1 MAFEARTI
9 EEIETAMLAD
19 KAART
24 ELNPLTSAS
33 KAAIWRNIIFLYA
46 TATHSEELIMERFQA
61 DIEDRA
67 DEIISGT
74 LKWYAFESKV
84 FQFGDSLS
92 FIDGNVTYAVIDDTK
107 FIIDLAASD
116 VISGVVVIKVAKLD
130 SFGVAEPLTA
140 PEKSAFEDY
149 WQEKRFA
156 GTALSVVSQDGD
168 LTKVTYRV
176 GVDATV
182 LNPANGESLT
192 QTAVFPVEDA
202 IVAFLQGFQAENF
215 NSKLLIGKLT
225 DAIQAVSGVLN
236 AIPLSVEA
244 KPTGGTFTEIVGTL
258 NEEYTA
264 AAGWMQIDPAFP
276 LSGTLTYYDFD

>member
-1 MAFEARTI
+1 MTFEARTI

-24 ELNPLTSAS
+24 ELNPLNSAS
-33 KAAIWRNIIFLYA
+33 KAAIWRNIIYLFSV
-46 TATHSEELIMERFQA
+46 ATHSEELIMERFQS
-61 DIEDRA
+61 DVEDRA
-67 DEIISGT
+67 AEIISGT

-92 FIDGNVTYAVIDDTK
+92 FIDGNVTYPVIDTTK
-107 FIIDLAASD
+107 YIVDLAAAD

-140 PEKSAFEDY
+140 PEKTALEDY
-149 WQEKRFA
+149 WEEKRFA
-156 GTALSVVSQDGD
+156 GTALSVISQDGD
-168 LTKVTYRV
+168 FTKVSYRV

-202 IVAFLQGFQAENF
+202 IVSFLQGFQAENF
-215 NSKLLIGKLT
+215 NSKFLINKLT
-225 DAIQAVSGVLN
+225 DSIQAVTGVLN
-236 AIPLSVEA
+236 VIPLSVEA
-244 KPTGGTFTEIVGTL
+244 KPSGGAYAEIVGTL

-264 AAGWMQIDPAFP
+264 VAGWMQIDPAFP